1 MKTYWTMRNGNKID
15 IDEMDINHLR
25 NTLKM
30 LVRNTEKKKQAKP
43 KFQIQGEIAQEMIF
57 NELMNEL
64 MGDEL
69 DEYYNKI

>member
-1 MKTYWTMRNGNKID
+1 MKVYWTMRNGNKID
-15 IDEMDINHLR
+15 INEMDINHLR

-43 KFQIQGEIAQEMIF
+43 KFTINGEIAQEMIF
-57 NELMNEL
+57 NEWVNEL

-69 DEYYNKI
+69 DEYYNQI

>member
-43 KFQIQGEIAQEMIF
+43 KLTINGEIAQEMIL
-57 NELMNEL
+57 NEWVNEL

-69 DEYYNKI
+69 DEYYNQI